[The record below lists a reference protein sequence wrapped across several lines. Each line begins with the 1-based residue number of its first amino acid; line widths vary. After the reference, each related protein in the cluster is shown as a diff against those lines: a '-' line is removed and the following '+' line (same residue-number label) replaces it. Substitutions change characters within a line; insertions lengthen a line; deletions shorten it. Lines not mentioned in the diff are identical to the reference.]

1 MTIVKMSEVERLLDY
16 LGRLLIEAHA
26 NGHVG
31 DATVPVP
38 YHVLNDMET
47 CLENVKRD
55 QEDRGEAETQS
66 EPRWLAD
73 EVARCKKC
81 DVSEARRL
89 ITVGQ
94 VDVNNRRVEDPA
106 AQVREGDMV
115 EVYNSTRQI
124 FMPWR
129 VGE

>member
-16 LGRLLIEAHA
+16 LGRLLIEANA

-31 DATVPVP
+31 DARVPVP
-38 YHVLNDMET
+38 YHVLNDVET
-47 CLENVKRD
+47 LLENVKRD

-66 EPRWLAD
+66 EPRYLSD

-89 ITVGQ
+89 IAVGQ
-94 VDVNNRRVEDPA
+94 VNVNNRRITDPA
-106 AQVREGDMV
+106 AQVREGDMI
-115 EVYNSTRQI
+115 EIYNSTRQI